1 MNVDASLVHAAW
13 VLNARSVR
21 KGSLTLTVLRR
32 AYNYILA
39 ARRQEN
45 HVELVVEVEVAA

>member
-1 MNVDASLVHAAW
+1 VDLALVHAAW
-13 VLNARSVR
+13 VLNAKSVR
-21 KGSLTLTVLRR
+21 KGTLTKDVLRR

-39 ARRQEN
+39 ARRKEN